1 MTALKL
7 RFGVPKQKDSRWTI
21 TYHYITLMDLDEIRA
36 RVKAESDARFGET
49 IEKMLL
55 ILRYGHTHQCWR
67 KECWCEYC
75 QFINGTYVAH
85 KLQLHQMKKKLNWYD
100 MLIHLMQVETQ
111 CARKSPLGRARFP

>member
-1 MTALKL
+1 
-7 RFGVPKQKDSRWTI
+7 
-21 TYHYITLMDLDEIRA
+21 MDLAEIRA

-55 ILRYGHTHQCWR
+55 ILRYQHTHQCWR

-85 KLQLHQMKKKLNWYD
+85 KLNLHQMKKRLNWYEYHTLNWD
-100 MLIHLMQVETQ
+100 HAVDLMSLESNMWAQRQRIATLKQHKKELQKEV
-111 CARKSPLGRARFP
+111 L